1 LQSSGALPT
10 GLVLCYARPV
20 SQRRET
26 ILIVKTGEPV
36 PPVLERRG
44 QFADLIREAIGPAW
58 TGGYEV
64 VDIVTEVPPDPGEV
78 AAVVITGSPA
88 SVPDR
93 EPWMRRAEAWLRAVV
108 ASGTPTFGI
117 CFGHQ
122 MLAQALGGEV
132 QRNPRGREMGTVPIE
147 RRGHDAS
154 PIFAGVPERFLAQVT
169 HVDSVVRLPPGAE
182 PLARSDR
189 EDHHAIR
196 FAEACYG
203 VQFHPEM
210 DADVMRAYV
219 LARREIL
226 SSEGFAVEDMVAGVA
241 EAHAARQTL
250 RNFIRYFLA
259 GSQATP
265 GLLSER

>member
-1 LQSSGALPT
+1 VPT
-10 GLVLCYARPV
+10 
-20 SQRRET
+20 RRET

-36 PPVLERRG
+36 TPVIERRG

-58 TGGYEV
+58 AGGYEV
-64 VDIVTEVPPDPGEV
+64 VDVIAEPPPPPGEA

-93 EPWMRRAEAWLRAVV
+93 EPWMERAERWLRAVV
-108 ASGTPTFGI
+108 AGGTPTFGI

-132 QRNPRGREMGTVPIE
+132 RRNPRGREMGTLSIE
-147 RRGHDAS
+147 RTGSS
-154 PIFAGVPERFLAQVT
+154 PIFAGVPERFLAHVT

-210 DADVMRAYV
+210 DAGVMRAYV
-219 LARREIL
+219 EARRAIL
-226 SSEGFAVEDMVAGVA
+226 AAEGFAVDEMVSRIG
-241 EAHAARQTL
+241 EAHAARQTIQ
-250 RNFIRYFLA
+250 NFVRHFLF
-259 GSQATP
+259 G
-265 GLLSER
+265 R